1 MDGLPTMTTQTFVGI
16 LVAIT
21 GNVLI
26 SLALNLQKV
35 AHKRVE
41 SVRKV
46 SDNGKRRRHSENNG
60 YSDLSEGPVSEGP
73 SLDEQDEDR
82 ELLEVRRTQLDV
94 FSDPSSGIQLLTAFP
109 ESEAVLQ
116 HYGTNSSRGHSTV
129 TGTKPLKTKRSDA
142 SRRLL
147 SRSFSSKKAVSGRRI
162 PPDDIMSEEQGLLP
176 IHKGLD
182 DESEA
187 EHQNPKEGNY
197 LKSKIWLTT
206 KICQFDPWL
215 IIHTRWLGFLLMN
228 VGETGNFISY
238 AFAPASVVAPL
249 GTVSCIYQPCTYVST
264 LTPEF

>member
-1 MDGLPTMTTQTFVGI
+1 MSRSHSPGQVRRVALCNMWPIQFKPNASKQQILGLPHACLFLFPFYLMDGLPTMTTQTFIGI

-41 SVRKV
+41 TLEK
-46 SDNGKRRRHSENNG
+46 DGKRRRHSENNG
-60 YSDLSEGPVSEGP
+60 YDDLSESRVSEGP

-82 ELLEVRRTQLDV
+82 ELLEVRRTQLDI
-94 FSDPSSGIQLLTAFP
+94 FSDPPSDIQPLTAFP
-109 ESEAVLQ
+109 ESEATLQ
-116 HYGTNSSRGHSTV
+116 HYGTNASRGHSTV
-129 TGTKPLKTKRSDA
+129 TKPLKTKRSNA

-147 SRSFSSKKAVSGRRI
+147 SRSFSKKAVSGRRI
-162 PPDDIMSEEQGLLP
+162 PPDDDMSEEQGLLP

-206 KICQFDPWL
+206 KICRFL
-215 IIHTRWLGFLLMN
+215 ID
-228 VGETGNFISY
+228 V
-238 AFAPASVVAPL
+238 
-249 GTVSCIYQPCTYVST
+249 
-264 LTPEF
+264 

>member
-1 MDGLPTMTTQTFVGI
+1 MDGLPTMTTQTFIGI

-41 SVRKV
+41 SLGKV
-46 SDNGKRRRHSENNG
+46 LDNGKQRRHSENSG
-60 YSDLSEGPVSEGP
+60 YDDLLEGRVSESP

-82 ELLEVRRTQLDV
+82 ELLEVRKNQLDIC
-94 FSDPSSGIQLLTAFP
+94 SDPSSDIQLLTAYP
-109 ESEAVLQ
+109 QSEATLE
-116 HYGTNSSRGHSTV
+116 HYGTNSSRGHSTI
-129 TGTKPLKTKRSDA
+129 TKPLKTKRSNA

-147 SRSFSSKKAVSGRRI
+147 SRSFSKKAVSGRRK
-162 PPDDIMSEEQGLLP
+162 PPDIMSEEQGLLST
-176 IHKGLD
+176 HKGLN

-206 KICQFDPWL
+206 KICQFD
-215 IIHTRWLGFLLMN
+215 
-228 VGETGNFISY
+228 
-238 AFAPASVVAPL
+238 
-249 GTVSCIYQPCTYVST
+249 
-264 LTPEF
+264 

>member
-41 SVRKV
+41 SLRKL
-46 SDNGKRRRHSENNG
+46 DNGIRRGHSVNNG
-60 YSDLSEGPVSEGP
+60 YNDISESQVSEGP

-94 FSDPSSGIQLLTAFP
+94 FSDPSSDIQLLTAFP
-109 ESEAVLQ
+109 ESEANLQ
-116 HYGTNSSRGHSTV
+116 HYGTNSNRGHSTV
-129 TGTKPLKTKRSDA
+129 TKPLKTKRSNA

-147 SRSFSSKKAVSGRRI
+147 SRSFSKKAVPGRHI
-162 PPDDIMSEEQGLLP
+162 PPDDNMLEEQGLLP
-176 IHKGLD
+176 THKGLD

-197 LKSKIWLTT
+197 LKSKIWSTT
-206 KICQFDPWL
+206 KICQFDSWL

-228 VGETGNFISY
+228 IGETGNFISY

-249 GTVSCIYQPCTYVST
+249 GTVSRIHQSCTYVT
-264 LTPEF
+264 ILNPEF